1 MIAPMSLAGRQI
13 VVGVSG
19 GIAAFKAVELVRE
32 LGRRGATVRVVM
44 SAAATRFVGPIT
56 FTALTARPPVV
67 DLWDPSYAGEVHVE
81 LATWA
86 DAIVVAPATAH
97 VLARAAQGQADD
109 ALTATLLCAR
119 GPVFYAPAMHARM
132 WARPGTQR
140 NVAQLRADGAHLVG
154 PVSGPL
160 ASGEVGMGRL
170 AEPVDIV
177 DAVAA
182 HFARTQDLA
191 GRTLI
196 VSAGPTHED
205 LDPVRFLGNKS
216 SGKMGFAIAE
226 RAAARGARVLLVA
239 GPVALATPPG
249 AERLDIRSARELEAA
264 IAARYAEADA
274 IVMSAAVADYR
285 PRELAPDKLKKQGD
299 GAPLVLELVPNPDIL
314 AGLGARRDGAA
325 RPVLV
330 GFALET
336 RDLLAAARDKLVRK
350 RVDLIVANHAADGL
364 GTDDN
369 LATLVSAA
377 GDDPLGRLDKRALA
391 DAILDRIATRLAQP
405 VPRAH
410 NDQRD
415 P

>member
-1 MIAPMSLAGRQI
+1 
-13 VVGVSG
+13 
-19 GIAAFKAVELVRE
+19 
-32 LGRRGATVRVVM
+32 
-44 SAAATRFVGPIT
+44 
-56 FTALTARPPVV
+56 
-67 DLWDPSYAGEVHVE
+67 
-81 LATWA
+81 
-86 DAIVVAPATAH
+86 
-97 VLARAAQGQADD
+97 
-109 ALTATLLCAR
+109 
-119 GPVFYAPAMHARM
+119 
-132 WARPGTQR
+132 
-140 NVAQLRADGAHLVG
+140 
-154 PVSGPL
+154 
-160 ASGEVGMGRL
+160 
-170 AEPVDIV
+170 
-177 DAVAA
+177 
-182 HFARTQDLA
+182 
-191 GRTLI
+191 
-196 VSAGPTHED
+196 
-205 LDPVRFLGNKS
+205 
-216 SGKMGFAIAE
+216 
-226 RAAARGARVLLVA
+226 VLLVA

-391 DAILDRIATRLAQP
+391 DAILDRIATRLAQLE
-405 VPRAH
+405 PRAH
-410 NDQRD
+410 IDQRD